1 MQKIDSKKIR
11 ILSSFIFFLVTLFT
25 SYSLGEIFYNSIDG
39 TDFYRY
45 FKYIEYFRGDIDSPS
60 REQGVFYFWIIAIL
74 VESSQNFFLPDK
86 WEYIYS
92 TAIQLGNFILYLI
105 GIIGFM
111 LLMRLKKIDWEDIFL
126 TLSVLNFLPP
136 VIGGRLIM
144 KPEILGFALLPWVIL
159 SLFNYFDN
167 KISYSETVEKI
178 KQNSRNYAKRQITW
192 LKKYKNSIKINYDD
206 DTNYIFKKLNNIL

>member
-1 MQKIDSKKIR
+1 MQKINSKKIR
-11 ILSSFIFFLVTLFT
+11 IFSSFIFFLVTLFT

-111 LLMRLKKIDWEDIFL
+111 LLMRLKKL
-126 TLSVLNFLPP
+126 TGRHILNPFCFKLFTSSDRRK
-136 VIGGRLIM
+136 VDNETRNTGVCTFT
-144 KPEILGFALLPWVIL
+144 LG
-159 SLFNYFDN
+159 
-167 KISYSETVEKI
+167 
-178 KQNSRNYAKRQITW
+178 
-192 LKKYKNSIKINYDD
+192 
-206 DTNYIFKKLNNIL
+206 NIVTI

>member
-45 FKYIEYFRGDIDSPS
+45 FKYIEYFRGDIESPS
-60 REQGVFYFWIIAIL
+60 REQGVFYFWIITLLI
-74 VESSQNFFLPDK
+74 EYSQNFFLPDK

-105 GIIGFM
+105 GIVGFI
-111 LLMRLKKIDWEDIFL
+111 LLMRFKKINWEKIFL
-126 TLSVLNFLPP
+126 TL
-136 VIGGRLIM
+136 
-144 KPEILGFALLPWVIL
+144 
-159 SLFNYFDN
+159 
-167 KISYSETVEKI
+167 
-178 KQNSRNYAKRQITW
+178 
-192 LKKYKNSIKINYDD
+192 
-206 DTNYIFKKLNNIL
+206 